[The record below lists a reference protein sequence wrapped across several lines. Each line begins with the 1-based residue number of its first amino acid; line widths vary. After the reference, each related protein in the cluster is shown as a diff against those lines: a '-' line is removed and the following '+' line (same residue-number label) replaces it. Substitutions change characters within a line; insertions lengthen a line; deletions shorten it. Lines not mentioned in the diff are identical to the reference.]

1 MTQNVWC
8 ETFWIL
14 YFRSI
19 DCFSCEYRMCICE
32 GSPLKIYRM
41 FCNGKRG
48 NGYSPLFSGQCCSMD
63 LVVLVTRLRFDCFN
77 HSIPTLRTRNTHLS
91 NINIIKTYRCC
102 ELVVNCECCGAGVR
116 QRLAA
121 ADPRCPA
128 LPIIII
134 INKLTERLA

>member
-77 HSIPTLRTRNTHLS
+77 HSIPTIRTRNTRLS
-91 NINIIKTYRCC
+91 NTNIIKNLPMLWACGKLWMLWCGCETAASCCWSKMPSLTY
-102 ELVVNCECCGAGVR
+102 NH
-116 QRLAA
+116 
-121 ADPRCPA
+121 
-128 LPIIII
+128 
-134 INKLTERLA
+134 NY